1 MSQSANKQAYILV
14 DPSIDCHQR
23 LRWETPPEPSAP
35 PPLVIHRP
43 RFFVPLIR
51 RPAERIIYGYGDA
64 SQSGAAGHWNTDYNG
79 FMWVV
84 PMGGRQ
90 PPTDSLSRWM
100 ELSSL
105 HEMAGDHNRWRVGGV
120 VDLTDEQRLL
130 RIQTDALVQDV
141 VVEDLGEIE
150 YVD

>member
-1 MSQSANKQAYILV
+1 
-14 DPSIDCHQR
+14 
-23 LRWETPPEPSAP
+23 
-35 PPLVIHRP
+35 
-43 RFFVPLIR
+43 LIR
-51 RPAERIIYGYGDA
+51 SPERIIYGYGDA
-64 SQSGAAGHWNTDYNG
+64 SDNAAAGLWYMNSNV
-79 FMWVV
+79 FMWRI

-90 PPTDSLSRWM
+90 SPADSLSRWM

-105 HEMAGDHNRWRVGGV
+105 AAGDRNRWRVGGV

-141 VVEDLGEIE
+141 IVEDLGEIE